1 MSKEKWFIMEKK
13 TKLLKKTI
21 LWHVVNTEK
30 ELNEMSLDEI
40 LPILKDEV
48 EQPNTKDNW
57 GDTLYLAEK
66 DTVAIGYADDTN
78 GKKPYL
84 VELEVISE
92 LPCVDSDNE
101 VYKGDDYRKEIDK
114 VPTESI
120 KAQVEILFP
129 EPIGKIP
136 FMRYLGAHEFAYR
149 CFHDIE
155 GNKEIIVPSRMVTSV
170 YFKVKRVYKLV
181 KDSSTHLYGKPG
193 VN

>member
-1 MSKEKWFIMEKK
+1 MEKK

-30 ELNEMSLDEI
+30 ELDEMSLDKI
-40 LPILKDEV
+40 LPILKDKV
-48 EQPNTKDNW
+48 EQPNTKDDW
-57 GDTLYLAEK
+57 GDSLYLAEK

-84 VELEVISE
+84 VELELISD

-101 VYKGDDYRKEIDK
+101 VYKGDDYRKGVYT
-114 VPTESI
+114 VPTECI
-120 KAQVEILFP
+120 KAQVENLFLKP
-129 EPIGKIP
+129 MLSSR
-136 FMRYLGAHEFAYR
+136 FMKYLDAQEFAYR